1 MRGLLSP
8 LNDPAEMARIAER
21 NRIIEKIGQ
30 QTGATRSQAFDLL
43 WHFENVTSSEGQD
56 LH

>member
-8 LNDPAEMARIAER
+8 LNDPAEMAQIAER
-21 NRIIEKIGQ
+21 NRIIEKIAQ

-43 WHFENVTSSEGQD
+43 WSFENVTTSDGQV
-56 LH
+56 LN